1 MTPGYPL
8 LPRTRGFGAAVRFG
22 DKMGAGSI
30 HLLFPKA
37 SLDGNL
43 TTVGEGGCV
52 KSGHVAKCESACAW
66 AVDEPEGGY
75 AVASRC

>member
-1 MTPGYPL
+1 MDASAIY
-8 LPRTRGFGAAVRFG
+8 
-22 DKMGAGSI
+22 
-30 HLLFPKA
+30 LLFRKT

-43 TTVGEGGCV
+43 TTVGEGEGWCV
-52 KSGHVAKCESACAW
+52 KSGHVAKCGSACGW